1 MGTFRHTGR
10 SRNWVAA
17 VCVMFALLLVMQA
30 MHVHFDDG
38 LSATKCQICVSAHS
52 SAPVSAMIAEVLFF
66 AIASI
71 AILGELQ
78 APDAVAVLPLFIRPP
93 PTK

>member
-1 MGTFRHTGR
+1 MGKFLQSGR
-10 SRNWVAA
+10 RRNWVAA
-17 VCVMFALLLVMQA
+17 VCVVFALLLVVQA

-38 LSATKCQICVSAHS
+38 LSATKCQICISAHS
-52 SAPVSAMIAEVLFF
+52 SAPAAAGIAEVLFF

-93 PTK
+93 PTN